1 MKDRLG
7 NVQLYK
13 NILMNIAAFFVQFV
27 ISFYISPKIV
37 ADVGTAAY
45 GYIGLANDFVS
56 YAGIIASVF
65 NSVAARF
72 ITKAYYE
79 KDYLQANKYFN
90 SLISTN
96 FILSGILS
104 GISIIIV
111 PNLDKV
117 IAIPNDLLIDVKIT
131 FAITFLSYIVTLLTL
146 VFTTATFVS
155 NRTDIQGIRNIIQ
168 NIIRF
173 AFILFFLN
181 VLSIKLY
188 WISVAMFIA
197 TVFTAVLNIRLTK
210 TLTPELKFDLK
221 LSDRKYAM
229 MLAKSGCWM
238 ALTSISTILLRGLD
252 LTIANVLLSEY
263 DMGILSI
270 ARTFPNNITTIIGTI
285 APIFTPVMIILKKK
299 KKSAELD
306 SKIKESIN
314 IIVTLLYVPITG
326 FIVYSED
333 FYRLWQSS
341 LSTQEIK
348 LVTVLSTVTVL
359 QAYFNS
365 STASLAQLSVVANKL
380 KVPVFVSL
388 FCGIASVSLDVL
400 LIKYTTLGIYAIVLS
415 PTIVMIVRYV
425 VFNSF
430 YGAYCV
436 DKKYMHFLPTVIK
449 TWFSIPILF
458 LIIGG
463 IHRLLPVNSWGTFLI
478 SVGVSAIIGYT
489 FMVGAYQKNKLKLL
503 LSKYLK

>member
-285 APIFTPVMIILKKK
+285 APIFTLVMIIL
-299 KKSAELD
+299 
-306 SKIKESIN
+306 
-314 IIVTLLYVPITG
+314 
-326 FIVYSED
+326 
-333 FYRLWQSS
+333 
-341 LSTQEIK
+341 
-348 LVTVLSTVTVL
+348 
-359 QAYFNS
+359 
-365 STASLAQLSVVANKL
+365 
-380 KVPVFVSL
+380 
-388 FCGIASVSLDVL
+388 
-400 LIKYTTLGIYAIVLS
+400 
-415 PTIVMIVRYV
+415 
-425 VFNSF
+425 
-430 YGAYCV
+430 
-436 DKKYMHFLPTVIK
+436 
-449 TWFSIPILF
+449 
-458 LIIGG
+458 
-463 IHRLLPVNSWGTFLI
+463 
-478 SVGVSAIIGYT
+478 
-489 FMVGAYQKNKLKLL
+489 
-503 LSKYLK
+503 

>member
-238 ALTSISTILLRGLD
+238 ALT
-252 LTIANVLLSEY
+252 
-263 DMGILSI
+263 
-270 ARTFPNNITTIIGTI
+270 
-285 APIFTPVMIILKKK
+285 
-299 KKSAELD
+299 
-306 SKIKESIN
+306 
-314 IIVTLLYVPITG
+314 
-326 FIVYSED
+326 
-333 FYRLWQSS
+333 
-341 LSTQEIK
+341 
-348 LVTVLSTVTVL
+348 
-359 QAYFNS
+359 
-365 STASLAQLSVVANKL
+365 
-380 KVPVFVSL
+380 
-388 FCGIASVSLDVL
+388 
-400 LIKYTTLGIYAIVLS
+400 
-415 PTIVMIVRYV
+415 
-425 VFNSF
+425 
-430 YGAYCV
+430 
-436 DKKYMHFLPTVIK
+436 
-449 TWFSIPILF
+449 
-458 LIIGG
+458 
-463 IHRLLPVNSWGTFLI
+463 
-478 SVGVSAIIGYT
+478 
-489 FMVGAYQKNKLKLL
+489 
-503 LSKYLK
+503 